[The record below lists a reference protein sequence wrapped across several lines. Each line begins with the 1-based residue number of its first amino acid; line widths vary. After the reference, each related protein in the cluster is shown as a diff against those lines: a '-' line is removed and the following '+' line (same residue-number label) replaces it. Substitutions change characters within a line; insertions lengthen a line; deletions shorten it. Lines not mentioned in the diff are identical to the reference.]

1 MYMTIASRIPSGA
14 SSNATGDNPVSTEI
28 AAIE

>member
-1 MYMTIASRIPSGA
+1 MYMTIASSMPSGA
-14 SSNATGDNPVSTEI
+14 SSKSFGDMPVSTEI